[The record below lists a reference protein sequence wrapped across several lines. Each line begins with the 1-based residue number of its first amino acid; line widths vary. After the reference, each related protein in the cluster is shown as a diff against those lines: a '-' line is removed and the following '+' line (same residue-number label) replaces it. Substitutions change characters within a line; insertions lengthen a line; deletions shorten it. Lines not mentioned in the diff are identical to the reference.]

1 MKKIT
6 MLKTQIAEYAIVF
19 LKEYERY
26 GAIDTKYITDGK
38 LNTQLNGLQ
47 MHLRET
53 LEDVIEEVK
62 QADDIKVIMNE
73 QKVDSLT
80 AMRTYYGL

>member
-6 MLKTQIAEYAIVF
+6 TLITQLSEYAIVY
-19 LKEYERY
+19 LKDYKRY

-53 LEDVIEEVK
+53 LDDVIEEVK
-62 QADDIKVIMNE
+62 QADDIKVIMKTQN
-73 QKVDSLT
+73 VDSIA
-80 AMRTYYGL
+80 AMKIYYGL